1 MIDKHD
7 KSDEVFLNLVAMIN
21 YPDKL
26 SVSNDIALQRLHNL
40 TNAEIAV
47 LGMLCDK
54 QQRRALFTPK
64 DKYELFCMHDDYF
77 IGFNPEDF
85 TVFGDAE
92 TEISV
97 GRNDIQHSGR
107 NTFTAEELGLNASK
121 LEKDKLFYRGHRQH
135 NNISAGWGQPT
146 SRGDE
151 SFNLNQISN
160 IQPSGKEPYFP
171 MLTLIG
177 IKWSVLRRRKY
188 SIDMV
193 AAELFERGFA
203 TRSELL
209 TPIHGLPPEHWTETL
224 SEPYTPSESKLAYTA
239 IEYFHDPDTALS
251 MRGLWIKAAAG
262 IPSCCPVVYYQHKDR
277 NHPTSF
283 LSAPAHK
290 MPLDRQNLESGNPIV
305 VTEYLNISRNNGDN
319 KKIAVVSWLGG
330 AVGIARTDLTP
341 LLGKTFYYLLKL
353 ADNEKDGKRAV
364 DSMLKFFST
373 LKAQGFFHFKILDTI
388 YCDIIDEGR
397 IGLLCQRYKVEIPDN
412 LAGENCGLGLNWQ
425 PAATVGSTIFGRS
438 VQEGRLHLMHSPN
451 GTGKTLFTQVMA
463 NILIRGDAPDFG
475 EPLSFQPGRIFRFFY
490 IQSEMQAGDVPHDDM
505 QERQKRLDRLF
516 GKALPKGMLT
526 FYKPAG
532 DICKLSEQESIVSR
546 LAELDPDG
554 KSQWIIVVDNILSV
568 MPSATSKSGY
578 DKIKPWFEALKALG
592 ITIFL
597 IHHDNLENGSYG
609 TSAILND
616 ADSRW
621 HITLT
626 DQVRD
631 EIVQALPS
639 EIRND
644 LNTYGQLQDATETLA
659 RMNTAA
665 RKVYVKVGKGR
676 HLSASDMR
684 PFSIQW
690 TLSDT
695 VQKLSSEYS
704 DYSDLEAIVQ
714 KKLVEYKARLEL
726 SGGKNTTTPDCDM
739 NSTAAPSEVS
749 IEANGSSTGQTQVYA
764 GALPTSFAG
773 LKGLNGETQRQ
784 ALLELRLKH
793 GSIKAVGRALDC
805 SESSIE
811 GLCQDHGIN
820 RKAVEVYAAMKD
832 AEVK

>member
-1 MIDKHD
+1 MTDKND
-7 KSDEVFLNLVAMIN
+7 KSDEVFHNLTSMIN

-26 SVSNDIALQRLHNL
+26 YPSNDIALQRIQDL
-40 TNAEIAV
+40 TFAEIAV
-47 LGMLCDK
+47 HGMLCDN
-54 QQRRALFTPK
+54 QQRRALFTRR
-64 DKYELFCMHDDYF
+64 DNYEFFCMHEDYI
-77 IGFNPEDF
+77 IGIKPEDLI
-85 TVFGDAE
+85 VFGDAGC
-92 TEISV
+92 EIPI
-97 GRNDIQHSGR
+97 RQKDIANKGG
-107 NTFTAEELGLNASK
+107 NVFTPVELGLNASK
-121 LEKDKLFYRGHRQH
+121 LEKDKLLYLGHREH
-135 NNISAGWGQPT
+135 KNISSGWEQPP
-146 SRGDE
+146 GCKDE

-160 IQPSGKEPYFP
+160 IQPGGKEPYFP

-177 IKWSVLRRRKY
+177 IKWSVIRKCKY
-188 SIDMV
+188 TIDMV

-209 TPIHGLPPEHWTETL
+209 TPIHGLPPEYWTETL
-224 SEPYTPSESKLAYTA
+224 SEPEIPSKSKLAYTA
-239 IEYFHDPDTALS
+239 IESFFDPVTALG
-251 MRGLWIKAAAG
+251 MRGFWLKHAAG
-262 IPSCCPVVYYQHKDR
+262 IPFCCPGSYWQHKDED
-277 NHPTSF
+277 HPTSF

-290 MPLDRQNLESGNPIV
+290 MPLDRQNIESGNPIV
-305 VTEYLNISRNNGDN
+305 VTEYLQISSINGDN
-319 KKIAVVSWLGG
+319 NKIAVVSWLGG
-330 AVGIARTDLTP
+330 AAGISRSDLTP

-353 ADNEKDGKRAV
+353 SDNEKDGKRAV
-364 DSMLKFFST
+364 ESMLKFLST

-412 LAGENCGLGLNWQ
+412 LAYENCGIGLNWR
-425 PAATVGSTIFGRS
+425 PPATVGSTIFGRS

-475 EPLSFQPGRIFRFFY
+475 EPLSFQPGRIFRIFY

-644 LNTYGQLQDATETLA
+644 LNTYGQLQDATEALA

-714 KKLVEYKARLEL
+714 KKLVEYKAKLEL
-726 SGGKNTTTPDCDM
+726 SWGGNTPTPDCDI

-749 IEANGSSTGQTQVYA
+749 IESNGSSAGQTQVYA
-764 GALPTSFAG
+764 GTLPTTFAG
-773 LKGLNGETQRQ
+773 LKGLDGENQRK

-793 GSIKAVGRALDC
+793 GSIKGVSSELDC

-811 GLCQDHGIN
+811 GLCQDHGITK
-820 RKAVEVYAAMKD
+820 KAVEVYAAMKD